1 MKRTILV
8 ILVIALSLCLAACG
22 CKHEWKEATCT
33 TPKTCKNCG
42 ATEGDVSD
50 HTWEEATA
58 TTPKTCKVCKAT
70 EGEALG
76 YTSGVSINAMETAVR
91 NFAENKSL
99 SFDVSNAEDG
109 KVFELVFASEVL
121 GTGKK
126 EIKGAA
132 DKNSNIT
139 WIEYSIPK
147 FDETLYDELTLEKLK
162 ADNKNYKNIPMG
174 ILADELDLLAYS
186 YIISCITGDSYSDY
200 YGFDTIISAKDSSLK
215 KDEWVYS
222 MSMDGS
228 TLVIRAEYQPE

>member
-1 MKRTILV
+1 MKRTIMV
-8 ILVIALSLCLAACG
+8 ILVIALAFCLTACG
-22 CKHEWKEATCT
+22 CKHEWREATCLE
-33 TPKTCKNCG
+33 PKTCKNCG
-42 ATEGDVSD
+42 ATEGDVAD
-50 HTWEEATA
+50 HAWEEATA

-91 NFAENKSL
+91 NAAENKSL

-109 KVFELVFASEVL
+109 KVFELAFATGMF
-121 GTGKK
+121 GTDK

-147 FDETLYDELTLEKLK
+147 FDETLYDELTMEKLL
-162 ADNKNYKNIPMG
+162 ADNKNFKDIPMG
-174 ILADELDLLAYS
+174 ILTDELDLLAYS
-186 YIISCITGDSYSDY
+186 YIMSCITGDSYSDY
-200 YGFDTIISAKDSSLK
+200 YGFDTLMGAKDSSLK